1 MTDEK
6 ELEQRVVSSLG
17 AIFSPISNVSD
28 EDIGEDGVIENLYN
42 MDLGKN
48 NIDSN
53 VETGQQMDMVEATGL
68 LTI

>member
-48 NIDSN
+48 NTDLN
-53 VETGQQMDMVEATGL
+53 VETGQ
-68 LTI
+68 